1 MGNEKSPNFES
12 ENGFTYVYSQ
22 VDKCWYEVRKVGAPP
37 VDVINQVKEIQEKA
51 ELLKESL
58 G

>member
-1 MGNEKSPNFES
+1 MGNEKSSSFES
-12 ENGFTYVYSQ
+12 ENGFTYIYNQ
-22 VDKCWYEVRKVGAPP
+22 PDKCWYEVRRIVNPP
-37 VDVINQVKEIQEKA
+37 ADVINQVKEIQEKA